1 MPQARCT
8 YLLVFVFILG
18 CSNSKEETIISVPH
32 AIKHLKAEIVVQRGT
47 GFFSEKCFLQIVDS
61 TQSTPCRVEHD
72 LHEGFGGYESG
83 VMRMKWLSDDTVLI
97 ERRIADAPNNLLYSL
112 TGNNLIEIGDSL
124 TTHEDH

>member
-1 MPQARCT
+1 MPQARYT

-72 LHEGFGGYESG
+72 LHEGFGGY
-83 VMRMKWLSDDTVLI
+83 DTVLI

-124 TTHEDH
+124 TTHEDQ